1 MHHITLICLFLL
13 AFIYEP
19 SIALPNGAPESVC
32 HSLLPFHGGGIPPAT
47 SRPPFR
53 VDPFNIAVNQGQV
66 LRIEI
71 RPQVPE
77 LSFGG
82 FMIHARTTNP
92 PYQVVGR
99 FAPSADRLVKLINC
113 GGFENTATHSA
124 PSPKSSITL
133 QWQAPSDFIGDVVF
147 KYVIC
152 IDFFH
157 FFCFVLVVT
166 VVSVLF

>member
-1 MHHITLICLFLL
+1 MHHITLICLILL
-13 AFIYEP
+13 AFIYEQ

-53 VDPFNIAVNQGQV
+53 LDPFNIAVNQGQV

-71 RPQVPE
+71 RSQVPE

-82 FMIHARTTNP
+82 FMIQARSTNP

-113 GGFENTATHSA
+113 GGFENTATHTS
-124 PSPKSSITL
+124 PSPKSSISL
-133 QWQAPSDFIGDVVF
+133 QWQAPADFIGDVIF
-147 KYVIC
+147 KYAN
-152 IDFFH
+152 DF
-157 FFCFVLVVT
+157 
-166 VVSVLF
+166 